1 MITLETMACAAASRR
16 AFLTAHSVGVT
27 FHVRKPCNTK
37 KDSCLYERVN
47 DIQVTWLNMNVVFT
61 WKRLCQYGYYM
72 WRMRYSVLG
81 AWVGLIKEM
90 YRRITKDHMCALVHG
105 NMGMDILVIEHDPM
119 HLRSLPPLCWVKL
132 DRIEEKGIYVHG
144 WVLINLS
151 PYVIG
156 SYWCHARRVM
166 LLSQIIWLWTNTKI
180 VILNSS
186 MEHCFTKLTLCT
198 YFYLSV
204 LSDHFAFL
212 KIILWAQSPFR
223 DGTFAT
229 TKLSTLNRERF
240 YMLWLKFSVGGRGTV
255 NVLAESIHLH

>member
-1 MITLETMACAAASRR
+1 MYVSNWCFIAARYTCNHLLEFRRVVVVAIPYTSHAIIDWGCIMSHKVDGNDYIGNDGLCSSFKARFSNSTQCWSDFSRSK
-16 AFLTAHSVGVT
+16 AL
-27 FHVRKPCNTK
+27 PCNTK
-37 KDSCLYERVN
+37 KYSCLYERVN

-156 SYWCHARRVM
+156 SYWCHARDVVE
-166 LLSQIIWLWTNTKI
+166 SN
-180 VILNSS
+180 N
-186 MEHCFTKLTLCT
+186 LTLNQHEDCHSQ
-198 YFYLSV
+198 L
-204 LSDHFAFL
+204 
-212 KIILWAQSPFR
+212 
-223 DGTFAT
+223 
-229 TKLSTLNRERF
+229 
-240 YMLWLKFSVGGRGTV
+240 
-255 NVLAESIHLH
+255 